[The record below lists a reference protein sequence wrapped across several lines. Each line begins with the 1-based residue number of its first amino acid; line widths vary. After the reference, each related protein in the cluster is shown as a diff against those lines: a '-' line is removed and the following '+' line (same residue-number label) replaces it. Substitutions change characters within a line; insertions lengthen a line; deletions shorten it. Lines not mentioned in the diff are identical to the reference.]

1 MEQGDGREGL
11 WGMKGGG
18 RVERVCVPAD
28 SGQRPQLQKPHGR
41 IGFRPC
47 PAGPT
52 HRVLDSR
59 FFQSVQRECSV
70 SVQRYLQRWR
80 DSHLDNLD
88 LIPFV
93 LFQILF
99 RHISNVSKAR

>member
-59 FFQSVQRECSV
+59 FFQSVQRECSSEPPAV
-70 SVQRYLQRWR
+70 PTALAGFASRQPG
-80 DSHLDNLD
+80 LDPVCSLLNSL
-88 LIPFV
+88 PSYQQ
-93 LFQILF
+93 FQ
-99 RHISNVSKAR
+99 